1 MLTDTW
7 CRVNVNRVKRAKQ
20 FHREEA
26 LDDLIELSKK
36 NCFFCPE
43 NIDKATPKFP
53 PEISKKGRIRL
64 GEVTVFPNFFPF
76 AKYHAM
82 ATITENHYQDLEE
95 FTKVQ
100 IEDTISASIDYFKR
114 VDALGAK
121 YFSLSWNHLPPSG
134 ASVIHPHVQ
143 LIGDEVPTH
152 TTNTYLEASKKY
164 YKENSEN
171 YWLCLVKD
179 EERLGERFVGRVG
192 RIAWISSFAPLGNNE
207 ISMVFEGGP
216 SSLLDLTRKDISDI
230 SEGLR
235 RIFKG
240 YSIMGKTSFNFTM
253 YSGLREME
261 DFCLNAK
268 IITRPNTQ
276 KYYTADTGFME
287 TLHHERIVETLPE
300 SLAAE
305 LKKFF

>member
-7 CRVNVNRVKRAKQ
+7 CRVNVNRAKRAKQ
-20 FHREEA
+20 GRREETF
-26 LDDLIELSKK
+26 DDLIELSRK

-53 PEISKKGRIRL
+53 PEISKEGRIKL
-64 GEVTVFPNFFPF
+64 GETTVFPNLFPF

-82 ATITENHYQDLEE
+82 ATITEEHYQDLEE
-95 FTKVQ
+95 FTKGQ

-114 VDALGAK
+114 IDALGAK
-121 YFSLSWNHLPPSG
+121 YFSLSWNHLLPSG
-134 ASVIHPHVQ
+134 ASIIHPHVQ
-143 LIGDEVPTH
+143 LIGDEIPTH
-152 TTNTYLEASKKY
+152 TTDTYLKASEKY
-164 YKENSEN
+164 HKENSEN
-171 YWLCLVKD
+171 YWHRLVKD
-179 EERLGERFVGRVG
+179 EERLGERFVGRIG

-207 ISMVFEGGP
+207 ISMVFEEG
-216 SSLLDLTRKDISDI
+216 SSLLDLAQKDVSDI
-230 SEGLR
+230 SEGLQR
-235 RIFKG
+235 MLKG

-253 YSGLREME
+253 YSGLTNMK

-268 IITRPNTQ
+268 IITRPNLQ

-287 TLHHERIVETLPE
+287 TLHQERIVESLPE

-305 LKKFF
+305 IKKFF

>member
-7 CRVNVNRVKRAKQ
+7 CRVNVNRAKRAKQ
-20 FHREEA
+20 CRREEA
-26 LDDLIELSKK
+26 LGDLIELSTK
-36 NCFFCPE
+36 NCFFCPK

-53 PEISKKGRIRL
+53 PEISKKGRIKL
-64 GEVTVFPNFFPF
+64 GETTVFPNLFPF
-76 AKYHAM
+76 AKYHGT
-82 ATITENHYQDLEE
+82 ATITENHYQDLED

-114 VDALGAK
+114 IAALGAK

-134 ASVIHPHVQ
+134 ASIIHPHVQ

-152 TTNTYLEASKKY
+152 TTNTYMKASKKY

-171 YWLCLVKD
+171 YWLRLVKE
-179 EERLGERFVGRVG
+179 EERLSERFIGRIG
-192 RIAWISSFAPLGNNE
+192 RIAWISSFAPLGNSE
-207 ISMVFEGGP
+207 ISMVFEGG
-216 SSLLDLTRKDISDI
+216 SSLLDLTQKDVSDI
-230 SEGLR
+230 SEGIR
-235 RIFKG
+235 RILKG
-240 YSIMGKTSFNFTM
+240 YSNTGKTSFNFTM
-253 YSGLREME
+253 YSGLRNME

-268 IITRPNTQ
+268 IITRPNMQ

-287 TLHHERIVETLPE
+287 TLHQERIVETLPE

-305 LKKFF
+305 LKKLF